1 MADWRKVAIAAFL
14 ADGQID
20 DNEVKVLKKQLY
32 ADGKIDTKEME
43 FLIELRAEAQ
53 KKAKGEPLTGTFET
67 FYFKA
72 LHDGILGNGIISAKE
87 VTFLRKAIFA
97 DGKADDNEKTFL
109 KKLKKSATKVAPTF
123 DKLYEEVVGK

>member
-32 ADGKIDTKEME
+32 ADGKIDTKERE
-43 FLIELRAEAQ
+43 FLVELRAEAQ
-53 KKAKGEPLTGTFET
+53 KKAKGEPLSSAFET

-72 LHDGILGNGIISAKE
+72 LFDGILDNGIISAKE
-87 VTFLRKAIFA
+87 VTFLRKAILE
-97 DGKADDNEKTFL
+97 DGKVDEGEKAFM
-109 KKLKKSATKVAPTF
+109 KKLKKAATKVPPAF
-123 DKLYEEVVGK
+123 EKLYEEVVGK

>member
-1 MADWRKVAIAAFL
+1 MTDWRKVAIAAFL

-32 ADGKIDTKEME
+32 ADGKIEMKEME
-43 FLIELRAEAQ
+43 FLVELRAEAQ
-53 KKAKGEPLTGTFET
+53 KKAKGEPLSSAFET

-72 LHDGILGNGIISAKE
+72 LHDGVLGNGIISAKE
-87 VTFLRKAIFA
+87 VTFLRKAVFE
-97 DGKADDNEKTFL
+97 DKKVDEGEKSLL
-109 KKLKKSATKVAPTF
+109 KKLKKGATKTNAAF